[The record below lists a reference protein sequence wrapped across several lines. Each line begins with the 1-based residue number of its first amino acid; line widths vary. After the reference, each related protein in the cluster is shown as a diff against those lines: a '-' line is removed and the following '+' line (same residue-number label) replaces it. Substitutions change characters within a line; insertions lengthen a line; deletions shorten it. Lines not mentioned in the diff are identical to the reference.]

1 MTTTITT
8 NTTPTTSTT
17 AMLLMRP
24 PHTAAPKG
32 LFVANPFGGARHGAR
47 VAERG
52 ARAVLRAPGAAWSQG
67 ARLVTQHLPEG
78 PRRNQIY
85 HALSSPANMIRAGL
99 AMHGPDDEDA
109 PPAPRAPPRIF
120 GGLSP
125 PAYLGQSLERH
136 GKELVNKWVEAHGFR
151 R

>member
-1 MTTTITT
+1 MTTTITA
-8 NTTPTTSTT
+8 TTPTTSTT

-24 PHTAAPKG
+24 PRTAAPKG
-32 LFVANPFGGARHGAR
+32 LFVANQFRGAQHGAR

-52 ARAVLRAPGAAWSQG
+52 VRAVLRAPGAAWSQG

-125 PAYLGQSLERH
+125 PAYLGKSLEEH
-136 GKELVNKWVEAHGFR
+136 GRKLVDKWVEAHGFR
-151 R
+151 K

>member
-1 MTTTITT
+1 MTTTITA
-8 NTTPTTSTT
+8 TTPTTSTT

-24 PHTAAPKG
+24 PRTAAPKG
-32 LFVANPFGGARHGAR
+32 LFVANPFRGAQNGAR

-52 ARAVLRAPGAAWSQG
+52 ARGVLRAPGAAWRQA
-67 ARLVTQHLPEG
+67 ARLATQHLPEG
-78 PRRNQIY
+78 THRNQIY
-85 HALSSPANMIRAGL
+85 NALSSPANMIRAGL

-125 PAYLGQSLERH
+125 PAYLGKSLEEH
-136 GKELVNKWVEAHGFR
+136 GKELVNKWVEGHGFR